1 VTNATNCRPHEL
13 HRHRSAPPRRAPAL
27 PHRRLLLRL
36 LRPRLANH
44 LATPHQRTH
53 CHTMQALRLARIH
66 RNENTTT
73 GEHMSNYETARIT
86 ITRTI
91 NETGED
97 IHNVWATDG
106 NGDQLPL
113 IESLGMLRMAEDS
126 LLHTNPDTK

>member
-1 VTNATNCRPHEL
+1 
-13 HRHRSAPPRRAPAL
+13 
-27 PHRRLLLRL
+27 
-36 LRPRLANH
+36 
-44 LATPHQRTH
+44 
-53 CHTMQALRLARIH
+53 
-66 RNENTTT
+66 
-73 GEHMSNYETARIT
+73 MSNYETARIT